1 MSKTVKKLPKKA
13 VDDLLT
19 GLNSGA
25 IKPSNGTKKADVIA
39 AIELVKSQGHVTSGK
54 GGGRGG
60 VAQSAEMK
68 DYVTAFEAFNTKN
81 CPKGHFVDTKG
92 NKRTPKLYMPQPKKK
107 KA

>member
-1 MSKTVKKLPKKA
+1 MDKTVKKLPKKD
-13 VDDLLT
+13 VDNLLT
-19 GLNSGA
+19 GLKAGT
-25 IKPSNGTKKADVIA
+25 IKPANGKNKADVIA

-81 CPKGHFVDTKG
+81 CPKGHFIDTNGKE
-92 NKRTPKLYMPQPKKK
+92 RTPKLYMPQPKKK
-107 KA
+107 KS